1 MADSLYWSTSLALN
15 FEGADGA
22 NSPASFVDV
31 SPTPKTPTVTGAAQ
45 LDTGITP
52 ATGTGALLLSG
63 GAASLTYTGGA
74 PFDFG
79 TGGAP
84 ALGDFCIEFWV
95 RPASIGTAQ
104 YLVSYSNPTV
114 PAGTDYAFGIYLST
128 AGKIATFV
136 KNSAGTDFGAIIGST
151 TLVVSTWYH
160 IAFVRNS
167 GVCSLYVNGLAEGG
181 TANALIAIATPAS
194 RIFQI
199 GVVGGTSFA
208 TCSID
213 GVRVTKGNPRY
224 TSNFS
229 LALPTALFE
238 AESPATATSILTAPM
253 GVLQSTSGSGS
264 NITGPMGSLVAR
276 TGANSNLSSPKPILR
291 AVFGSTAGE
300 NAFTGSAPMGQLQ
313 SLSGATARMQS
324 PSGVLV
330 ATVTVP
336 ISVRAELTGP
346 AGSLVSSST
355 VGVLVQADLR
365 LSSAGTLVATTG
377 ARAQMQGRMG
387 ALQAIATVGV
397 LARFAGSVPMGELNA
412 MMTAG
417 VVVRAELLSP
427 MLRPTDRMTA
437 LLVAPMGSLTAVAR
451 AVVAVVYEA
460 YAVNLKPGSKMPNQV
475 TRYTNYPFNQIVRF
489 QNKYIGVADDGLYL
503 LGGAT
508 DYDDTTPAGPAW
520 AWHTAITD
528 FNSPQKKNVR
538 EAVFSGRLGPKAT
551 ASVSVR
557 EAADTTYA
565 ATIVRGTAAQNHR
578 IKYGRGLSARY
589 WSFGLADA
597 DGGECDVDRVEF
609 DAAELGRKL

>member
-1 MADSLYWSTSLALN
+1 MPIFFNDL
-15 FEGADGA
+15 F
-22 NSPASFVDV
+22 
-31 SPTPKTPTVTGAAQ
+31 TGS
-45 LDTGITP
+45 
-52 ATGTGALLLSG
+52 GALTAHSPDTPFSGLSWRNDEGGSNGATLSG
-63 GAASLTYTGGA
+63 GYAISTLTTNTNVRGAGQYGVAGTNYGHPTEITVNFSFKTGPDVEPNGDGYNSLTLVVYVGGQ
-74 PFDFG
+74 
-79 TGGAP
+79 
-84 ALGDFCIEFWV
+84 EFWV
-95 RPASIGTAQ
+95 LLQAAPLEVFELSLDNNDELSDSEITFPDANTEYAGTLHITDGLQTLTFMGETRTIASTYVVPGEGFSSVEIAVGHTCGINSLSISDYVLAGTA
-104 YLVSYSNPTV
+104 
-114 PAGTDYAFGIYLST
+114 
-128 AGKIATFV
+128 
-136 KNSAGTDFGAIIGST
+136 
-151 TLVVSTWYH
+151 
-160 IAFVRNS
+160 
-167 GVCSLYVNGLAEGG
+167 
-181 TANALIAIATPAS
+181 TAN
-194 RIFQI
+194 
-199 GVVGGTSFA
+199 
-208 TCSID
+208 
-213 GVRVTKGNPRY
+213 
-224 TSNFS
+224 
-229 LALPTALFE
+229 
-238 AESPATATSILTAPM
+238 LTAPM
-253 GVLQSTSGSGS
+253 GGNLRATTGS
-264 NITGPMGSLVAR
+264 NVRLFAPMGAVSGVILIRSSAFNGASPMGVLESLTGARGVLTSPAGQMRSVSRDSTGERAFNGVSPMGQLVAR
-276 TGANSNLSSPKPILR
+276 TGAAARL
-291 AVFGSTAGE
+291 T
-300 NAFTGSAPMGQLQ
+300 APMG
-313 SLSGATARMQS
+313 A
-324 PSGVLV
+324 LV
-330 ATVTVP
+330 ASITVP

-346 AGSLVSSST
+346 TGALLTSGTVSVSVT
-355 VGVLVQADLR
+355 ADLR
-365 LSSAGTLVATTG
+365 LSSAGTVQAFSGGTVRLTG
-377 ARAQMQGRMG
+377 PMS
-387 ALQAIATVGV
+387 ALQAVATAGV
-397 LARFAGSVPMGELNA
+397 LARFAATAPMGDLNA
-412 MMTAG
+412 LATAG
-417 VVVRAELLSP
+417 IVVRAELLSP